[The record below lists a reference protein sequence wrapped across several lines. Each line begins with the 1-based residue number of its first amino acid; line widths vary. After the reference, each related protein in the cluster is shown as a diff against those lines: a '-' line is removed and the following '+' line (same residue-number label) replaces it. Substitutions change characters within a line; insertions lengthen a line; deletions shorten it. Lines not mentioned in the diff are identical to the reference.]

1 MANRNQ
7 NFAAN
12 HADLV
17 PASDP
22 ANTTGKP
29 ESIHDSARG
38 TPEPANAFDRLVQSI
53 NTILGPCNGIDSAGI
68 DVEELKTAMRDYPSI
83 EQEWEKF
90 AFADYSRGYTRN
102 LVDYGNG
109 KSNLLILVWT
119 PGKGSP
125 IHDHAN
131 AHCVMRILK
140 GRLTET
146 LYTWPCQ
153 SGENGTAECATAGS
167 DPSCPNTEHSCSKSM
182 AGELEPAS
190 LDVQRA
196 TTYQSGEV
204 AYMSDNLGLHRI
216 ANSSEDEVAVS
227 LHLYTPPNA
236 AKHGC
241 HVFDEKTGKKSHVKQ
256 CHFYSELGVKN

>member
-22 ANTTGKP
+22 ANSIGKP

-38 TPEPANAFDRLVQSI
+38 TPEPANNFDRLVQSI

-68 DVEELKTAMRDYPSI
+68 DVEELKTAMRDYPSV

-153 SGENGTAECATAGS
+153 SGENGAAECASAGA

-216 ANSSEDEVAVS
+216 ANPSENEVAVS

-256 CHFYSELGVKN
+256 CHFFSELGVKN